1 MNQLKQDMAFMTTEN
16 RYIEQYKNKLTYL
29 LKLATI
35 VIAVASIAWST
46 FYFFIQNWLGVAMH
60 GVLTVLGYMG
70 YWHTKRNNTKIIAD
84 VYFPLMFIMV
94 ALVCIFLDVPTA
106 VVARSNHYYFLPMA
120 LYAYVIYQDDHA
132 YLKIG
137 VPIFISIV
145 FLVFA
150 STHYGINLSEAT
162 SQHRLIAAWI
172 TNSIALIFLFLV
184 ALIMQSDF
192 KMRHTLELEL
202 SNALLK
208 DELVLYY
215 QPQVNELGKTQG
227 AEVLMRWF
235 HPKLG
240 TIPPDVFIP
249 LAEKTDLILHLSKHV
264 LVSACN
270 QLAIWAKTNETAYLN
285 LSVNISVKQF
295 LDPDFVQNIIRII
308 DDSKIDAHKLQLEIT
323 ESIFAHDLED
333 IKVKLAQL
341 KARGVRLSLDD
352 FGTGYSNLTYVKNL
366 SLDELK
372 IDKSFVKDVLS
383 DGSAASITKMVI
395 SLAHELRI
403 TIIAEGVE
411 THEQRQ
417 FLVDNGCLNFQ
428 GYLYSKPLP
437 ISEFNAFVLAHKS
450 DSPSEL
456 TSWMMHAV

>member
-1 MNQLKQDMAFMTTEN
+1 MAIMT
-16 RYIEQYKNKLTYL
+16 IESRSIDQYKDKLTYL
-29 LKLATI
+29 LKVATI
-35 VIAVASIAWST
+35 VIAVVSMVWTT
-46 FYFFIQNWLGVAMH
+46 FYFFIQNWLGVAME
-60 GVLTVLGYMG
+60 GVLTVQGYMA
-70 YWHTKRNNTKIIAD
+70 YWYTKRNNTKIIAD
-84 VYFPLMFIMV
+84 EYFPLIFIMV
-94 ALVCIFLDVPTA
+94 ALVCFFFDVPTA
-106 VVARSNHYYFLPMA
+106 AVSRSNHYYFLPMA

-137 VPIFISIV
+137 MPILISLV
-145 FLVFA
+145 FLVLA
-150 STHYGINLSEAT
+150 SSNYGINLSEAT
-162 SQHRLIAAWI
+162 TQHRLIAAWI
-172 TNSIALIFLFLV
+172 TNSIAIIFLFLV

-192 KMRHTLELEL
+192 KMRHILELEL

-208 DELVLYY
+208 NELLLYY
-215 QPQVNELGKTQG
+215 QPQVNEHGKTLG
-227 AEVLMRWF
+227 AEVLTRWF
-235 HPKLG
+235 HPKFG
-240 TIPPDVFIP
+240 NVPPDEFIP

-270 QLAIWAKTNETAYLN
+270 QLAIWAKTKETAHLN

-295 LDPDFVQNIIRII
+295 LDPDFVHNIIRII

-323 ESIFAHDLED
+323 ESIFAHDLDD

-341 KARGVRLSLDD
+341 KERGVRLSLDD

-366 SLDELK
+366 PLDELK

-383 DGSAASITKMVI
+383 NVSAASITKVVI
-395 SLAHELRI
+395 SLAHELHI

-417 FLVDNGCLNFQ
+417 FLVENGCLNFQ

-437 ISEFNAFVLAHKS
+437 INEFNAFVLAHQ
-450 DSPSEL
+450 
-456 TSWMMHAV
+456 TSG